1 MPVRTKNMSN
11 FKYIRP
17 SSGGLEKTVTTGPT
31 MTWEA
36 WCRLV
41 AALEAKAELAKQ
53 NGLPATAKSWRSTIE
68 NLRPAI
74 SFSARALHK
83 SITKHRFPNQN
94 DGSAHAS
101 GTEILVDRR
110 PK

>member
-1 MPVRTKNMSN
+1 
-11 FKYIRP
+11 
-17 SSGGLEKTVTTGPT
+17 

-83 SITKHRFPNQN
+83 SITKAVTKHRFYGSALSPIADGTPS
-94 DGSAHAS
+94 DGS
-101 GTEILVDRR
+101 
-110 PK
+110 PW